1 MIGKDQTG
9 AFHYGKSSCPSH
21 CPAGRLSKH
30 PRVHTNSKSPALH
43 LASSQRPAFDLYRH
57 DGIALSLQERRHRQ
71 LQLAPGELSGQ
82 AGVAHVHVLYC
93 GEVGEAQNLKNATRL
108 LAQVN
113 CSLHHLK
120 ACQIP
125 PEVKVASCH
134 SAWFLDRSDEF
145 RHALQA
151 LHCAYQFSLV
161 EFADYLGLG
170 FRPIQAKR
178 TGMAFDDVSM
188 IVKLHSSSQWL
199 REANLS
205 WMTQIDELL
214 LDYCERYAF
223 ENADVQLAPCQYM
236 LDYASSIDWKVK
248 TRQSGALRIS
258 GVGRKQLSAFDTDR
272 RNRFL
277 RPAGGAQGIGD
288 FR

>member
-30 PRVHTNSKSPALH
+30 PRVHTKLQIPGSSPRILTTPCVRSVSSRRNCPIFTRTE
-43 LASSQRPAFDLYRH
+43 ASAVAIGTWRAFL
-57 DGIALSLQERRHRQ
+57 GKQ
-71 LQLAPGELSGQ
+71 GC
-82 AGVAHVHVLYC
+82 AHVHVLYC

-248 TRQSGALRIS
+248 TPPEWCPTYFRSRQKAIVRL
-258 GVGRKQLSAFDTDR
+258 
-272 RNRFL
+272 
-277 RPAGGAQGIGD
+277 
-288 FR
+288 